1 MPKTKQKPKP
11 NALVSRRGRNNR
23 HALANA
29 LSKREPPTVAEA
41 VEKVLIQGD
50 LSPLTPE
57 QRVDYY
63 KKVCLSL
70 SLNPLTNPFLYILF
84 REAGGGEK
92 LQLYATKSCAEQL
105 RKLHGVSVDTSQ
117 KAIED
122 DICSYEVSVHDR
134 TGRTDSALGA
144 VPLYKFKDGK
154 RINLAGVEWCNAVMK
169 AHTKAKRRATLSI
182 CGLAFL
188 DESELDG
195 IQAIGGV
202 TPEGRIYRYP
212 QLAEQNEERNEAI
225 ETLKARGLWCEEHN
239 CAMNGKHMREAHKEP
254 EQAANPKAQEIPPEK
269 NQPPKSPVQAKK
281 IASIKTM
288 PDHDVAV
295 SGYLADEP
303 MTKFLAD
310 VSAIRFK
317 SQKDGGIYWRFAP
330 NYLDGFKKL
339 CEQLD
344 VEVA

>member
-1 MPKTKQKPKP
+1 MPKTKPKR
-11 NALVSRRGRNNR
+11 NRSALVLRRGRSNH
-23 HALANA
+23 HAIT
-29 LSKREPPTVAEA
+29 KREPPTVAEA

-84 REAGGGEK
+84 REVGGGEK

-117 KAIED
+117 KMIED

-154 RINLAGVEWCNAVMK
+154 RIDLSGVEWCNAVMK

-212 QLAEQNEERNEAI
+212 QLVEQTEERSEGI
-225 ETLKARGLWCEEHN
+225 ENLKSRGLWCDEHN
-239 CAMNGKHMREAHKEP
+239 CAKNEKHMREAHKEP
-254 EQAANPKAQEIPPEK
+254 EQAANLKPKENPPEK
-269 NQPPKSPVQAKK
+269 KQEAPAAVQVKK
-281 IASIKTM
+281 IAFVKTM

-317 SQKDGGIYWRFAP
+317 SQKDGSVYWRFSP
-330 NYLDGFKKL
+330 QYVDGFKKL

-344 VEVA
+344 IEVA

>member
-1 MPKTKQKPKP
+1 MPKTKPKRNH
-11 NALVSRRGRNNR
+11 NALVLKRGRNNR
-23 HALANA
+23 HALA
-29 LSKREPPTVAEA
+29 KREPPTVAEA

-84 REAGGGEK
+84 REAGGSEK

-105 RKLHGVSVDTSQ
+105 RKLHGVSVDSSQ

-122 DICSYEVSVHDR
+122 DICSYEVGVHDR

-154 RINLAGVEWCNAVMK
+154 RINLIGVEWCNAVMK

-195 IQAIGGV
+195 IQTIGGV

-212 QLAEQNEERNEAI
+212 QLAEENEERNETI

-239 CAMNGKHMREAHKEP
+239 CAKNERHMREAHQEP
-254 EQAANPKAQEIPPEK
+254 ERAANSKPKENLPEK
-269 NQPPKSPVQAKK
+269 RQEAPAPVQAKK
-281 IASIKTM
+281 IASIKIM

-295 SGYLADEP
+295 SGYLADEK
-303 MTKFLAD
+303 MQQFLTD
-310 VSAIRFK
+310 VSAVRFK
-317 SQKDGGIYWRFAP
+317 SQKDGGIYWRFSP
-330 NYLDGFKKL
+330 QYLGDFNKL
-339 CEQLD
+339 CEQLSI
-344 VEVA
+344 EVA